1 MKITNDTNRNWKICE
16 YRFERENEGENETL
30 SEEYEVTDPLV
41 VLPKIVRKEE
51 NLTLTIKWTPKAISK
66 KATAVGTLKIV

>member
-1 MKITNDTNRNWKICE
+1 MKITNDTNRME
-16 YRFERENEGENETL
+16 DLRYRFERENEGENETL

-66 KATAVGTLKIV
+66 KAAQWER